1 MDIFDELAR
10 HTGHTNHEL
19 GVAAAPAAAPAPHTP
34 KRRLTRRQVSDIA
47 RPIVERRGGTLT
59 TIDGRSLTAVLANGH
74 VEIRPG
80 LEVVAFSGAGDS
92 TGDAIGLA
100 HELRAAFKAALKT
113 PPLTQKIHVR
123 HIGQPFAPI
132 AAILD
137 AHLPASAA
145 WQVVWDGERAS
156 VSTDGGSI
164 VVESGRPWGP
174 YSTSGHAIPEVV
186 HEAFDAVR
194 EPLYDRLLA
203 KMSGRA
209 A

>member
-19 GVAAAPAAAPAPHTP
+19 GVGAGPATTATPHTP
-34 KRRLTRRQVSDIA
+34 KRRLTRRQVRDLA

-80 LEVVAFSGAGDS
+80 LECVAFSGAGDS

-100 HELRAAFKAALKT
+100 HELRAAFKAALRS
-113 PPLTQKIHVR
+113 HVEHR
-123 HIGQPFAPI
+123 GVRFGPI
-132 AAILD
+132 AEILD
-137 AHLPASAA
+137 AHLPRSAA
-145 WQVVWDGERAS
+145 WRVEWDGEKAA
-156 VSTDGGSI
+156 VATDGGCFAI
-164 VVESGRPWGP
+164 ESGRPWGP
-174 YSTSGHAIPEVV
+174 YSTDDGPIPEVV
-186 HEAFDAVR
+186 REGFDAVR
-194 EPLYDRLLA
+194 GPLYDRLLA